1 MKGAVVAYRSAQS
14 RKPEIQYLL
23 AKREVKHYL
32 DDPATHQP
40 HSVTEAKGLRNLAHQ
55 MRFSIEMLQRKL
67 EDEGKYYDLML
78 LRDERMQDRW
88 HLFANGMEI
97 AVLDDDFGYNCFD
110 VSSTRFLERVE
121 EVFAASEVEPLSE
134 NGMRVLRSAKSM
146 ASIMPPRLTGYAWA
160 ALHDAPLPV
169 TRPRRIS

>member
-1 MKGAVVAYRSAQS
+1 MAYRSAQS
-14 RKPEIQYLL
+14 RKSEIQYLL

-40 HSVTEAKGLRNLAHQ
+40 HSVTEAKGLRSLTHQ

-67 EDEGKYYDLML
+67 EEERKYYDLML

-88 HLFANGMEI
+88 YLFANGMEI
-97 AVLDDDFGYNCFD
+97 AVLDDDFGYDCFD

-121 EVFAASEVEPLSE
+121 EALAVSKVEPLDE
-134 NGMRVLRSAKSM
+134 NGMHLIRQMKAMVS
-146 ASIMPPRLTGYAWA
+146 
-160 ALHDAPLPV
+160 
-169 TRPRRIS
+169 RIRDSTETIQL

>member
-1 MKGAVVAYRSAQS
+1 MAYRSAQS

-23 AKREVKHYL
+23 AKREVTHYL

-40 HSVTEAKGLRNLAHQ
+40 HSVTEAKGLRSLAHQ

-67 EDEGKYYDLML
+67 EEEGRYYDLML

-97 AVLDDDFGYNCFD
+97 AVLDDDFGYDCFD

-121 EVFAASEVEPLSE
+121 EALTASKVEPLDE
-134 NGMRVLRSAKSM
+134 NGMHLIRQMKAMMSRIRSSTET
-146 ASIMPPRLTGYAWA
+146 IQL
-160 ALHDAPLPV
+160 
-169 TRPRRIS
+169 

>member
-1 MKGAVVAYRSAQS
+1 MACRIAQS

-32 DDPATHQP
+32 DDPAAHQP
-40 HSVTEAKGLRNLAHQ
+40 HSVTEAKGLRSLTHQ

-67 EDEGKYYDLML
+67 EEEGKYYDLVL
-78 LRDERMQDRW
+78 LRDERMRDRW

-97 AVLDDDFGYNCFD
+97 AVLDDDFGYDCFD

-121 EVFAASEVEPLSE
+121 ETLMASKVEPLDE
-134 NGMRVLRSAKSM
+134 NGMRLLRSAKAM
-146 ASIMPPRLTGYAWA
+146 ASIMLPR
-160 ALHDAPLPV
+160 
-169 TRPRRIS
+169 

>member
-1 MKGAVVAYRSAQS
+1 MAYRSAQS

-40 HSVTEAKGLRNLAHQ
+40 HSVTEAKGLRSLAHQ

-67 EDEGKYYDLML
+67 EEEGKYYDLML

-88 HLFANGMEI
+88 HLFANSMEI
-97 AVLDDDFGYNCFD
+97 AVLDDDFGYDCFD

-121 EVFAASEVEPLSE
+121 KAFTASGVEPLSE
-134 NGMRVLRSAKSM
+134 SEMRLFRSVKAIVS
-146 ASIMPPRLTGYAWA
+146 L
-160 ALHDAPLPV
+160 ALS
-169 TRPRRIS
+169 R

>member
-1 MKGAVVAYRSAQS
+1 MAYRSAQS
-14 RKPEIQYLL
+14 RKSEIQYLL

-40 HSVTEAKGLRNLAHQ
+40 HSVTEAKGLRSLTHQ

-67 EDEGKYYDLML
+67 EEERKYYDLML

-88 HLFANGMEI
+88 YLFANGMEI
-97 AVLDDDFGYNCFD
+97 AVLDDDFGYDCFD

-121 EVFAASEVEPLSE
+121 EALAASTAELLGGNEMYMH
-134 NGMRVLRSAKSM
+134 G
-146 ASIMPPRLTGYAWA
+146 G
-160 ALHDAPLPV
+160 
-169 TRPRRIS
+169 ISRQE

>member
-1 MKGAVVAYRSAQS
+1 MAYRIAQS

-40 HSVTEAKGLRNLAHQ
+40 HSATEAKGLRSLAHQ
-55 MRFSIEMLQRKL
+55 MRFSIEMLQRRL
-67 EDEGKYYDLML
+67 EEEGKYYDLML

-97 AVLDDDFGYNCFD
+97 AVLDDDFGYDCFD

-121 EVFAASEVEPLSE
+121 EALMASRVEPLDE
-134 NGMRVLRSAKSM
+134 NGMHLIRQMKAMVSRIRSSTET
-146 ASIMPPRLTGYAWA
+146 IQL
-160 ALHDAPLPV
+160 
-169 TRPRRIS
+169 

>member
-1 MKGAVVAYRSAQS
+1 MAYRSAQS

-40 HSVTEAKGLRNLAHQ
+40 HSVTEAKGLRSLAHQ

-78 LRDERMQDRW
+78 VRDERMQDRW
-88 HLFANGMEI
+88 HLFANGMEV
-97 AVLDDDFGYNCFD
+97 AVLDDDFGCDCFD

-121 EVFAASEVEPLSE
+121 EALMASRVEPLDESR
-134 NGMRVLRSAKSM
+134 MRLFRSARAM
-146 ASIMPPRLTGYAWA
+146 ASIMLPR
-160 ALHDAPLPV
+160 
-169 TRPRRIS
+169 

>member
-1 MKGAVVAYRSAQS
+1 MAYRSAQS

-40 HSVTEAKGLRNLAHQ
+40 HSVTEAKGLRSLAHQ
-55 MRFSIEMLQRKL
+55 MRFSIEMLQRRL

-78 LRDERMQDRW
+78 LRDERMRDRW

-97 AVLDDDFGYNCFD
+97 AVLDDDFGYDCFD
-110 VSSTRFLERVE
+110 ASSTRFFERVE
-121 EVFAASEVEPLSE
+121 EALTASKVEPLDESE
-134 NGMRVLRSAKSM
+134 MRVLRSAKAM
-146 ASIMPPRLTGYAWA
+146 ANIMLLR
-160 ALHDAPLPV
+160 
-169 TRPRRIS
+169 

>member
-1 MKGAVVAYRSAQS
+1 MAYRSAQS
-14 RKPEIQYLL
+14 RKSEIQYLL

-40 HSVTEAKGLRNLAHQ
+40 HSVTEAKGLRSLTHQ

-67 EDEGKYYDLML
+67 EEERKYYDLML

-88 HLFANGMEI
+88 YLFANGAEI
-97 AVLDDDFGYNCFD
+97 AVLDDDFGYDCFD

-121 EVFAASEVEPLSE
+121 EALAASTAELLGGNEMYMHR
-134 NGMRVLRSAKSM
+134 G
-146 ASIMPPRLTGYAWA
+146 
-160 ALHDAPLPV
+160 
-169 TRPRRIS
+169 ISRQE

>member
-1 MKGAVVAYRSAQS
+1 MAYRSAQS

-23 AKREVKHYL
+23 AKREVKHHL

-40 HSVTEAKGLRNLAHQ
+40 HSVTEAKGLRSLAHQ

-78 LRDERMQDRW
+78 VRDERMQDRW
-88 HLFANGMEI
+88 HLFANGMEV
-97 AVLDDDFGYNCFD
+97 AALDDDFGYDCFD

-121 EVFAASEVEPLSE
+121 EALAVSKVEPLDE
-134 NGMRVLRSAKSM
+134 NGMRLVRSTKAM
-146 ASIMPPRLTGYAWA
+146 ANIMPPR
-160 ALHDAPLPV
+160 
-169 TRPRRIS
+169 

>member
-1 MKGAVVAYRSAQS
+1 MAYRSAQS
-14 RKPEIQYLL
+14 RKSEIQYLL

-40 HSVTEAKGLRNLAHQ
+40 HSVTEAKGLRSLTHQ

-67 EDEGKYYDLML
+67 EEERKYYDLML

-88 HLFANGMEI
+88 YLFANGAKI
-97 AVLDDDFGYNCFD
+97 AVLDDDFGYDCFD

-121 EVFAASEVEPLSE
+121 EALTASRVEPLDESR
-134 NGMRVLRSAKSM
+134 MRLLRSAKAM
-146 ASIMPPRLTGYAWA
+146 ASIMLLR
-160 ALHDAPLPV
+160 
-169 TRPRRIS
+169 

>member
-1 MKGAVVAYRSAQS
+1 MAYRSAQS

-32 DDPATHQP
+32 DDPAAHQP
-40 HSVTEAKGLRNLAHQ
+40 HSVTEAKGLQSLAHQ

-67 EDEGKYYDLML
+67 EEEGKYYDLML

-110 VSSTRFLERVE
+110 ASSTRFLERVE
-121 EVFAASEVEPLSE
+121 EALTASKVEPLDESE
-134 NGMRVLRSAKSM
+134 MRVLRSAKAM
-146 ASIMPPRLTGYAWA
+146 ANIMLLR
-160 ALHDAPLPV
+160 
-169 TRPRRIS
+169 

>member
-1 MKGAVVAYRSAQS
+1 MAYRIAQS

-40 HSVTEAKGLRNLAHQ
+40 HSVTEAKGLRSLAHQ

-78 LRDERMQDRW
+78 LRDKRMQDRW

-97 AVLDDDFGYNCFD
+97 AVLDDDFGYDCFD
-110 VSSTRFLERVE
+110 ASSTRFFERVE
-121 EVFAASEVEPLSE
+121 ETLMASGAEPLSE
-134 NGMRVLRSAKSM
+134 SEMRVLRSTKTVVS
-146 ASIMPPRLTGYAWA
+146 L
-160 ALHDAPLPV
+160 ALS
-169 TRPRRIS
+169 R

>member
-1 MKGAVVAYRSAQS
+1 MAYRSAQS

-40 HSVTEAKGLRNLAHQ
+40 HSVTEAKGLRSLAHQ

-67 EDEGKYYDLML
+67 EEEGRYYDLML

-97 AVLDDDFGYNCFD
+97 AVLDDDFGYDCFD

-121 EVFAASEVEPLSE
+121 ETLMASKVEPLDESR
-134 NGMRVLRSAKSM
+134 MRLLRSAKAIVNVM
-146 ASIMPPRLTGYAWA
+146 LPR
-160 ALHDAPLPV
+160 
-169 TRPRRIS
+169 

>member
-1 MKGAVVAYRSAQS
+1 MAYRSAQS

-40 HSVTEAKGLRNLAHQ
+40 HSVTEAKGLRSLTHQ

-67 EDEGKYYDLML
+67 EEERKYYDLML

-88 HLFANGMEI
+88 YLFANGAEI
-97 AVLDDDFGYNCFD
+97 AVLDDDFGYDCFD

-121 EVFAASEVEPLSE
+121 EALAASTAELLGGNEMYMHR
-134 NGMRVLRSAKSM
+134 G
-146 ASIMPPRLTGYAWA
+146 
-160 ALHDAPLPV
+160 
-169 TRPRRIS
+169 ISRQE